1 MSCNATAPID
11 IPTSA
16 TTNPIAITFN
26 CVYDTNMCS
35 GALTISQDLSHASIG
50 CNGSNSSTI
59 SFSGIQY
66 MPTEIRIYA
75 PSLHTYNGATAAAE
89 MLIVHS
95 PSTNSANGTNSTTNG
110 TNPGLIVSIPIQI
123 ASASSSANSD
133 LTAIFQ
139 AMNGISASTIA
150 INASAPINANIN
162 VNSFIP
168 ANSYYV
174 YYGTLPYDSCGGNY
188 YYAVFT
194 TPIYAAGPLGNL
206 MASNI
211 ATVPQSMKTNLQKS
225 KSGPVTGVGSGG
237 DSFLLYE
244 VVGGDDESCDASADY
259 DVNANAN
266 ANSDNKAKEIGI
278 NVMCGIL
285 IAFVIMGI
293 AWLFYK
299 WVNPAGASAAPSSA
313 APSSAAPSSAAPSSA
328 AAPAPAPAAGG
339 TE

>member
-1 MSCNATAPID
+1 MSCTATAPID

-95 PSTNSANGTNSTTNG
+95 PNGTNSRNSNNNSNTDSANT
-110 TNPGLIVSIPIQI
+110 GLIVSIPIQI
-123 ASASSSANSD
+123 TSSSANSD
-133 LTAIFQ
+133 LTAIVK
-139 AMNGISASTIA
+139 AMNSISASTIA
-150 INASAPINANIN
+150 LNASAPINDNIN

-168 ANSYYV
+168 AKPYYV

-194 TPIYAAGPLGNL
+194 DPIYARGALSNL
-206 MASNI
+206 SASNI

-225 KSGPVTGVGSGG
+225 KTGPVTGVDSGSAEEYVL
-237 DSFLLYE
+237 FQ
-244 VVGGDDESCDASADY
+244 VVGNEDESCDASNDANADL
-259 DVNANAN
+259 NANADSN
-266 ANSDNKAKEIGI
+266 NNSKEIGI
-278 NVMCGIL
+278 NVICGIL
-285 IAFVIMGI
+285 ISIAVIGI
-293 AWLFYK
+293 AWLFRK
-299 WVNPAGASAAPSSA
+299 WNGSSAAPSAASGASAAPNAPPTSGGSSTA
-313 APSSAAPSSAAPSSA
+313 AV
-328 AAPAPAPAAGG
+328 
-339 TE
+339 

>member
-1 MSCNATAPID
+1 
-11 IPTSA
+11 
-16 TTNPIAITFN
+16 
-26 CVYDTNMCS
+26 
-35 GALTISQDLSHASIG
+35 
-50 CNGSNSSTI
+50 
-59 SFSGIQY
+59 

-75 PSLHTYNGATAAAE
+75 PSLHTYNGATSAAE

-95 PSTNSANGTNSTTNG
+95 PSSNANNG
-110 TNPGLIVSIPIQI
+110 ASGSNPGLIVSIPIQV

-139 AMNGISASTIA
+139 AMNSISASTIA

-225 KSGPVTGVGSGG
+225 NTGPVTGVGSGG

-244 VVGGDDESCDASADY
+244 VVGGGDDEPCDTSADFN
-259 DVNANAN
+259 DSASANAN
-266 ANSDNKAKEIGI
+266 ADNKANDIGI
-278 NVMCGIL
+278 NVICGIL
-285 IAFVIMGI
+285 IAFVVMGI
-293 AWLFYK
+293 AWMFQK
-299 WVNPAGASAAPSSA
+299 WVNTDGAGGASNASGGAAPGTSG
-313 APSSAAPSSAAPSSA
+313 APSGAPS
-328 AAPAPAPAAGG
+328 GG
-339 TE
+339 S

>member
-16 TTNPIAITFN
+16 TINPIAITFN

-35 GALTISQDLSHASIG
+35 GAALTISQDLSHASIN
-50 CNGSNSSTI
+50 CNGSSASAI

-66 MPTEIRIYA
+66 IPTEIRIYA

-110 TNPGLIVSIPIQI
+110 SNPGLIVSIPIQI
-123 ASASSSANSD
+123 ASSSSSANSD

-150 INASAPINANIN
+150 ISVSAPINDNIN

-168 ANSYYV
+168 ANAYYV

-206 MASNI
+206 VASNI

-225 KSGPVTGVGSGG
+225 KTGPVTGVGSGS

-244 VVGGDDESCDASADY
+244 VVSGGDESCDASADY
-259 DVNANAN
+259 DANANAN
-266 ANSDNKAKEIGI
+266 ANADNKAKDIGI

-285 IAFVIMGI
+285 IAFVVMGI
-293 AWLFYK
+293 AWMFQK
-299 WVNPAGASAAPSSA
+299 WVNTDG
-313 APSSAAPSSAAPSSA
+313 SSA
-328 AAPAPAPAAGG
+328 AAPPSATPAAGVKAQP
-339 TE
+339 

>member
-16 TTNPIAITFN
+16 TSATINPIAITFN

-35 GALTISQDLSHASIG
+35 GAALTISQDLSHASIS
-50 CNGSNSSTI
+50 CNGSSASTI

-66 MPTEIRIYA
+66 VPTEIRIYA
-75 PSLHTYNGATAAAE
+75 PSLHTYNGATSAAE

-95 PSTNSANGTNSTTNG
+95 PSANSANSTNG
-110 TNPGLIVSIPIQI
+110 STPGLIVSIPIQI

-244 VVGGDDESCDASADY
+244 VVGGDDEPCDASADY
-259 DVNANAN
+259 
-266 ANSDNKAKEIGI
+266 KAKEIGI

-285 IAFVIMGI
+285 IAFVVMGI

-299 WVNPAGASAAPSSA
+299 WVNPAGASAAP
-313 APSSAAPSSAAPSSA
+313 PSA
-328 AAPAPAPAAGG
+328 AASTSGAPGTSAAASGG
-339 TE
+339 AG

>member
-16 TTNPIAITFN
+16 TSATINPIAITFN

-35 GALTISQDLSHASIG
+35 GAALTISQDLSHASIS
-50 CNGSNSSTI
+50 CNGSSASTI

-66 MPTEIRIYA
+66 VPTEIRIYA
-75 PSLHTYNGATAAAE
+75 PSLHTYNGATSAAE

-95 PSTNSANGTNSTTNG
+95 PSANSANSANSTNG
-110 TNPGLIVSIPIQI
+110 STPGLIVSIPIQI

-244 VVGGDDESCDASADY
+244 VVGGDDEPCDASADY
-259 DVNANAN
+259 DANAN
-266 ANSDNKAKEIGI
+266 ANSDDKAKEIGI

-285 IAFVIMGI
+285 IAFVVMGI

-299 WVNPAGASAAPSSA
+299 WVNPADT
-313 APSSAAPSSAAPSSA
+313 SA
-328 AAPAPAPAAGG
+328 AASTSGGAAASTSGG
-339 TE
+339 TG

>member
-16 TTNPIAITFN
+16 TSATINPIAITFN

-35 GALTISQDLSHASIG
+35 GAALTISQDLSHASIS
-50 CNGSNSSTI
+50 CNGSSASTI

-66 MPTEIRIYA
+66 VPTEIRIYA
-75 PSLHTYNGATAAAE
+75 PSLHTYNGATSAAE

-95 PSTNSANGTNSTTNG
+95 PSANSANSTNG
-110 TNPGLIVSIPIQI
+110 STPGLIVSIPIQI

-244 VVGGDDESCDASADY
+244 VVGGDDEPCDASADY
-259 DVNANAN
+259 DANANAN
-266 ANSDNKAKEIGI
+266 ADNKAKEIGI

-285 IAFVIMGI
+285 IAFVVMGI

-299 WVNPAGASAAPSSA
+299 WVNPAGASAAP
-313 APSSAAPSSAAPSSA
+313 PSA
-328 AAPAPAPAAGG
+328 AASTSGAPGTSAAASGG
-339 TE
+339 AG